1 MLKNLKKFSQK
12 IFEIIFPNRCLT
24 CRQMIGHGGIFCNE
38 DWKKLQFITDP
49 KCNICAHPF
58 DFSYDISNE
67 LLCPKCLQNRPA
79 FDSTAV
85 IFCYNEQIKKII
97 FDLKYYDATHL
108 SNKFSELILAKLKDE
123 LPSYDLIIAVPLHK
137 NRLRQRKFNQS
148 VLLARAILK
157 HTKNLKFYPD
167 ILVRKKYTQA
177 QAKLTQK
184 ERLQNLQNS
193 FEINPKYKNTLK
205 DKNILLIDDVMTT
218 GATAE
223 NCARVLKEYGCG
235 KIKAVAIAKAV
246 LKT

>member
-1 MLKNLKKFSQK
+1 MLKVLKKISQK

-49 KCNICAHPF
+49 QCNICAHPF
-58 DFSYDISNE
+58 DFSYDISDK
-67 LLCPKCLQNRPA
+67 LLCHKCLQNPPS

-85 IFCYNEQIKKII
+85 IFRYNEQIKKII

-108 SNKFSELILAKLKDE
+108 SNKFSELILAKLKADIA
-123 LPSYDLIIAVPLHK
+123 SYDLIIAVPLHK
-137 NRLRQRKFNQS
+137 SRLRQRKFNQS
-148 VLLARAILK
+148 ILLTRSILK
-157 HTKNLKFYPD
+157 HAKNLKFYPD

-177 QAKLTQK
+177 QARLSQK
-184 ERLQNLQNS
+184 DRLQNLQNS
-193 FEINPKYKNTLK
+193 FEINPKYKNLLK
-205 DKNILLIDDVMTT
+205 GKNILLIDDVMTT

-223 NCARVLKEYGCG
+223 NCAQVLKKYGCG